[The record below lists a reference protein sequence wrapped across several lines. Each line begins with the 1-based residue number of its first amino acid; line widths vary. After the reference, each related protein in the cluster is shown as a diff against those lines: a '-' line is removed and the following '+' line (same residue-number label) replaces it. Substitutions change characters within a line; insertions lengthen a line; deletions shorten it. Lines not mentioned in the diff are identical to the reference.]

1 MSGAGGGRTSACS
14 TAWPLGAGL
23 LGLAY
28 GWNAW
33 RGAAWRLASGRLA
46 VRRAALARTTILAPA
61 RYRESQTIS
70 RSLLQRR
77 ARLASLHVEF
87 GKRTTARI
95 RHLEAADAEA
105 AFAALR

>member
-1 MSGAGGGRTSACS
+1 MSAE
-14 TAWPLGAGL
+14 LL

-28 GWNAW
+28 GWTAW
-33 RGAAWRLASGRLA
+33 RGAAWRLRDGRLA

-70 RSLLQRR
+70 QSLFQRR

-95 RHLEAADAEA
+95 RHLEAADARA
-105 AFAALR
+105 AWELLR